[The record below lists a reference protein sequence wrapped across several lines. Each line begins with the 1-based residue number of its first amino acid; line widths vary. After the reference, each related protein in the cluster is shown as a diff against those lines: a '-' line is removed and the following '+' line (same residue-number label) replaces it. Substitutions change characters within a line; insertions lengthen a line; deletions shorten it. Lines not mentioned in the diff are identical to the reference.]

1 MKRMFKRVFI
11 ISVFFVCNSA
21 LLFAGNED
29 RAGEAGGY
37 ELLMNG
43 WARSTGMYGMNSSR
57 VEGLE
62 AMRIN
67 VGGLAHAPNTEVVFS
82 HSRWLFNSQIGINAA
97 GIAQAI
103 GKEKRNFIGLNIN
116 SISFGDIEIT
126 TTSNPEGGIGTYKP
140 NFLNIGLAFSRAFSE
155 SIYGGLVVRF
165 LNERVPDLS
174 SSGVALDA
182 GIQYV
187 TGKLDQIR
195 FGVSLRN
202 VGTPMKFGG
211 EGLTFRGD
219 APEGTYSLSVSGKA
233 QKFELPS
240 LLHIG
245 ASYDLYV
252 DNLKNDPELKA
263 DHRLTIAFNYTSNSF
278 GKDHVG
284 GGLEYSYRE
293 MFQVRAGY
301 RYEKGITDS
310 EVSTTDFMGIAAGAS
325 VMVPFKENG
334 PALGIDYSFRPSLVF
349 GGTHSIGV
357 RFNLGTKVKP
367 LGRNKKSKEEKSSE
381 EG

>member
-1 MKRMFKRVFI
+1 MKRMLNRLLI
-11 ISVFFVCNSA
+11 IAVCLSLGTNA
-21 LLFAGNED
+21 LLAGNED

-67 VGGLAHAPNTEVVFS
+67 VAGLAHAPNTEVVFS
-82 HSRWLFNSQIGINAA
+82 HSRWLFDSQVSINAA

-103 GKEKRNFIGLNIN
+103 GKEKVNFIGLNIN
-116 SISFGDIEIT
+116 SVSFGDIEVT
-126 TTSNPEGGIGTYKP
+126 TTSSPEGGIGTYSP
-140 NFLNIGLAFSRAFSE
+140 NFLNIGLAFSRAFSK

-165 LNERVPDLS
+165 LNQRVPDLS
-174 SSGVALDA
+174 ASGVALDA

-187 TGKLDQIR
+187 TGKLDQVR

-202 VGTPMKFGG
+202 VGTPMRFGG
-211 EGLTFRGD
+211 EGLTFRGE
-219 APEGTYSLSVSGKA
+219 APEGTYNLSVSSRT

-245 ASYDLYV
+245 ASYDIYA

-263 DHRLTIAFNYTSNSF
+263 DHRITVAVNYTSNSF
-278 GKDHVG
+278 GKDYIG

-293 MFQVRAGY
+293 MFQLRAGY
-301 RYEKGITDS
+301 RYEKGLTSSDTR
-310 EVSTTDFMGIAAGAS
+310 TTDFVGVAAGAS
-325 VMVPFKENG
+325 VMIPFKEDG
-334 PALGIDYSFRPSLVF
+334 PALGLDYSFRPSYVF
-349 GGTHSIGV
+349 GGTHSVGV

-367 LGRNKKSKEEKSSE
+367 LNRKKKDKGSDQESE
-381 EG
+381 

>member
-1 MKRMFKRVFI
+1 MFKRLI
-11 ISVFFVCNSA
+11 IVSMFFVLQCASA
-21 LLFAGNED
+21 PLFAGNED
-29 RAGEAGGY
+29 RAGEAGGF

-67 VGGLAHAPNTEVVFS
+67 VAGMAHGPNTEVVFS
-82 HSRWLFNSQIGINAA
+82 HSRWLFDSQISINAA
-97 GIAQAI
+97 GLAQAI
-103 GKEKRNFIGLNIN
+103 GKEKKSFIGLNIN
-116 SISFGDIEIT
+116 SISFGEIDVT
-126 TTSNPEGGIGTYKP
+126 TVNSPEGGIGTFKP
-140 NFLNIGLAFSRAFSE
+140 NFLNIGLAYSRAFSK
-155 SIYGGLVVRF
+155 SIYGGIVVRF

-174 SSGVALDA
+174 SSGVAIDA

-187 TGKLDQIR
+187 TGKLDQVR

-211 EGLTFRGD
+211 EGLTFRGS
-219 APEGTYSLSVSGKA
+219 APEGTYNITVSNRS

-245 ASYDLYV
+245 ASYDLYA
-252 DNLKNDPELKA
+252 DNIKNDPDLKA
-263 DHRLTIAFNYTSNSF
+263 FHRLTIAFNYTSNSF
-278 GKDHVG
+278 GKDYVG

-301 RYEKGITDS
+301 RYEKGITNS
-310 EVSTTDFMGIAAGAS
+310 EVSTTDFMGVAVGAS
-325 VMVPFKENG
+325 VMVPFKEEG
-334 PALGIDYSFRPSLVF
+334 PALGIDYSYRPSQLF

-357 RFNLGTKVKP
+357 RFNLGTKVAP
-367 LGRNKKSKEEKSSE
+367 LKRNKKNKKEESE
-381 EG
+381 EDK

>member
-1 MKRMFKRVFI
+1 MKRMFNRLFI
-11 ISVFFVCNSA
+11 FSVCLVLSTNS
-21 LLFAGNED
+21 LLAGNED

-43 WARSTGMYGMNSSR
+43 WARSSGMYGMNSSR

-67 VGGLAHAPNTEVVFS
+67 VAGLAHAPNTEVVFS
-82 HSRWLFNSQIGINAA
+82 HSRWLFDSQVSINAA

-103 GKEKRNFIGLNIN
+103 GKEKTNFIGLNIN
-116 SISFGDIEIT
+116 SVSFGDIEIT
-126 TTSNPEGGIGTYKP
+126 TTNSPEGGLGTYSP

-155 SIYGGLVVRF
+155 SIYGGVVVRF
-165 LNERVPDLS
+165 LNQRVPDLS
-174 SSGVALDA
+174 ASGVALDA

-219 APEGTYSLSVSGKA
+219 APSGSYNLTVSSRT

-245 ASYDLYV
+245 ASYDLYA
-252 DNLKNDPELKA
+252 DNLKNNPDLAA
-263 DHRLTIAFNYTSNSF
+263 DHRITIAFNFTSNSF

-301 RYEKGITDS
+301 RYEKGLTDA
-310 EVSTTDFMGIAAGAS
+310 ETRTTDFVGIAAGAS
-325 VMVPFKENG
+325 VMVPFKEEG
-334 PALGIDYSFRPSLVF
+334 PAMGIDYSYRPSQVF
-349 GGTHSIGV
+349 GGTHSIGL
-357 RFNLGTKVKP
+357 RFNLGTKVPPFKK
-367 LGRNKKSKEEKSSE
+367 KKSKEEVFQE